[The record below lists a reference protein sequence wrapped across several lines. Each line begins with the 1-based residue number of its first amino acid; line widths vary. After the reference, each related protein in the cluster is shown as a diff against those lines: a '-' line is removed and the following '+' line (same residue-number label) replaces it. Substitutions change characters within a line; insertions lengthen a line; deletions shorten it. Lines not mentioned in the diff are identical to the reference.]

1 MCAAYFLQTVINH
14 IETAYSQ
21 INLAISTALTHRK
34 PVFIAIASNLAAAQ
48 HPSLSREPFEFQ

>member
-1 MCAAYFLQTVINH
+1 MINH